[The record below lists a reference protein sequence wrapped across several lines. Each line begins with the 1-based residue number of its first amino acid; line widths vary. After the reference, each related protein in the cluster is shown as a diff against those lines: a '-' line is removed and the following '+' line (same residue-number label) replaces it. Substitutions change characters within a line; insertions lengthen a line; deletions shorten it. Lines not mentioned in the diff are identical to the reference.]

1 MQCVDLSTLEEIEL
15 ADGVRARVVHT
26 GNISVAHVRLDAG
39 SAVPEH
45 AHYHEQIVNVVDG
58 EMELTVNGT
67 PNLLTRGT
75 SYILPPMVP
84 HSARAITDVY
94 VIDIFHPVRED
105 FRAMAQGQ
113 APSRPY
119 EKK

>member
-1 MQCVDLSTLEEIEL
+1 MPCIPLNTVKEIEL
-15 ADGVRARVVHT
+15 AQGVHARVVHT
-26 GNISVAHVRLDAG
+26 GNISVAHVTLDAG
-39 SAVPEH
+39 SVVPEH
-45 AHYHEQIVNVVDG
+45 AHHHGQVVNVIDG

-94 VIDIFHPVRED
+94 VIDIFHPIRED
-105 FRAMAQGQ
+105 FRAMAEGQ

-119 EKK
+119 DRK